1 MTRWQFVPSVE
12 GTPIVRI
19 LCVTNMYPSPQR
31 PGSGAFVCQQV
42 EQLRRFGHT
51 VDVIDIL
58 GSQSKMNYLRCTLDV
73 VRMTSAVAYD
83 IVHAHYG
90 YSAYPAMFRLR
101 APLVITLHGT
111 DVIGQSIFERL
122 STRAV
127 SHFADA
133 VIVVSEELRRRI
145 PGIVIPCGVDL
156 GVFKPYDRD
165 KARARL
171 GWPKDKHIV
180 LFPFDPARPEKRYD
194 LARASIERL
203 VQEGVDAELMTVVN
217 VPNGEMPWCYSAADA
232 LLLCSDYEG
241 SPTSIKEALAC
252 NRPVVATDVGDV
264 GELLNGIAGTRICP
278 QDAGTIAR
286 NLREVF
292 DWSRSS
298 EFRGRAAM
306 ARYDQVLTVEKIV
319 GVYDD
324 VLSNLRAKAVGK
336 RLLRSG

>member
-12 GTPIVRI
+12 GAPIVRI

-73 VRMTSAVAYD
+73 MRMTSAVAYD

-90 YSAYPAMFRLR
+90 YSAYPAMFRFQ

-111 DVIGQSIFERL
+111 DVLGNIFERL
-122 STRAV
+122 STQAV

-133 VIVVSEELRRRI
+133 VIVVSEAMRKRI

-156 GVFKPYDRD
+156 DVFKPYDRD
-165 KARARL
+165 QARARL
-171 GWPKDKHIV
+171 RWPKDRHIV
-180 LFPFDPARPEKRYD
+180 LFPFDPTRPEKRYD
-194 LARASIERL
+194 LARASVERL

-217 VPNGEMPWCYSAADA
+217 VPNSEMPWCYSAADA

-264 GELLNGIAGTRICP
+264 GEQLSGIAGTRICP
-278 QDAGTIAR
+278 QDVGAIAR

-292 DWSRSS
+292 DWPRSS

-306 ARYDQVLTVEKIV
+306 AKYDQALTVEKIV
-319 GVYDD
+319 GVYAD
-324 VLSNLRAKAVGK
+324 VLSNFKAKAVGR

>member
-1 MTRWQFVPSVE
+1 MLAARANVE
-12 GTPIVRI
+12 GAPIVRI
-19 LCVTNMYPSPQR
+19 LCVTNMYPSPDR
-31 PGSGAFVCQQV
+31 PGSGAFVCHQV

-58 GSQSKMNYLRCTLDV
+58 GSQSKMNYLRCALDV
-73 VRMTSAVAYD
+73 MRMTRAVAYD
-83 IVHAHYG
+83 VVHAHYG
-90 YSAYPAMFRLR
+90 YSAYPAMFRSK

-111 DVIGQSIFERL
+111 DVLGSAFERL
-122 STRAV
+122 CTHAV

-133 VIVVSEELRRRI
+133 IIVVSEGLRKRI

-156 GVFKPYDRD
+156 GVFRPYDRD

-171 GWPKDKHIV
+171 QWPTDKYIV
-180 LFPFDPARPEKRYD
+180 LFPFDPARREKRYD
-194 LARASIERL
+194 LARASVERL
-203 VQEGVDAELMTVVN
+203 VQEGVDAELMTVFN
-217 VPNGEMPWCYSAADA
+217 MANGEMPWCYSAADA
-232 LLLCSDYEG
+232 MLLCSDREG

-252 NRPVVATDVGDV
+252 NLPVVATKVGDV
-264 GELLNGIAGTRICP
+264 GELLSGIAGTRICP
-278 QDAGTIAR
+278 PDVGTIAR

-306 ARYDQVLTVEKIV
+306 ARYDQVVTVEKIV
-319 GVYDD
+319 EVYAD
-324 VLSNLRAKAVGK
+324 VLSNFRAKAVDR

>member
-1 MTRWQFVPSVE
+1 VTRWQFVPSVE
-12 GTPIVRI
+12 GRLIVRI

-31 PGSGAFVCQQV
+31 PGSGAFVSQQV

-58 GSQSKMNYLRCTLDV
+58 GSQSRMNYLRGTLDV
-73 VRMTSAVAYD
+73 MRMTSAVAYD

-90 YSAYPAMFRLR
+90 YSAYPAMFRLQ

-111 DVIGQSIFERL
+111 DVLGNIFERL

-133 VIVVSEELRRRI
+133 IIVVSEGMRRRI

-165 KARARL
+165 EARARL
-171 GWPKDKHIV
+171 RWPKDRHIV

-194 LARASIERL
+194 LARASVERL

-217 VPNGEMPWCYSAADA
+217 VPNSEMPWCYSAADA

-252 NRPVVATDVGDV
+252 NRPVVATEVGDV
-264 GELLNGIAGTRICP
+264 GELLSGIAGTRICP

-306 ARYDQVLTVEKIV
+306 ARYDQALTVEKIV
-319 GVYDD
+319 GVYAD
-324 VLSNLRAKAVGK
+324 VLSNFRARTVGR

>member
-1 MTRWQFVPSVE
+1 
-12 GTPIVRI
+12 
-19 LCVTNMYPSPQR
+19 MYPSPQR

-306 ARYDQVLTVEKIV
+306 ARYDQVLTMEKIV